1 MQNRQCLAF
10 FDIISDFLFQ
20 LQSYRKV
27 DHTVFCLSSAA
38 KKQGADSDFITLDM
52 RNIAALR
59 RWYCNLH
66 RGCRQFLRMRNF
78 FSCAALCFDKCF
90 QFSKCISILDGLPQH
105 FFCGSDILCLFA
117 GDQHPASECQ
127 NQLREIFRAAAV
139 QSCDRFLYFQS
150 ISDCI
155 TKRLIHIS
163 DQCMHLT
170 PCIFADRHHL
180 FCQSKRI
187 FFAFHKS
194 SASGLDIQ
202 NNCIGTGSQF
212 LAHNRAGDQ

>member
-1 MQNRQCLAF
+1 
-10 FDIISDFLFQ
+10 
-20 LQSYRKV
+20 
-27 DHTVFCLSSAA
+27 
-38 KKQGADSDFITLDM
+38 M

-105 FFCGSDILCLFA
+105 FF